1 MRKSLLAVF
10 FLVSCLAVAAQQ
22 VMNNESIVKMVKA
35 GLSDDL
41 IVTTINASPGTY
53 DTSAD
58 GIIALKTA
66 GVSDKVVAA
75 MVAKAAAPAAPPAAP
90 APPPAPA
97 ASARPP
103 GIDDVGVYF
112 QDRNGAWQ
120 NLEPEIVNFKTGGV
134 LKSLA
139 TDGIV
144 KGDVNGHIPGKHAK
158 NVLTFPVTLAIYVP
172 EGVDIA
178 EYQLLR
184 LRVQS
189 SSREFRS
196 VTGGVFHASGGA
208 IRDDLQFQ
216 SKKIAPRVYQI
227 VLDQSLGRGEYG
239 LLPPGSYT
247 SSNMAS
253 GGKIY
258 SISIPE

>member
-1 MRKSLLAVF
+1 MRKSFLAVLLLA
-10 FLVSCLAVAAQQ
+10 SCSLLAAQQ
-22 VMNNESIVKMVKA
+22 VMNNDSVIKLVKA

-41 IVTTINASPGTY
+41 IVTTINSSPGAY

-58 GIIALKTA
+58 AIIALKTA
-66 GVSDKVVAA
+66 GASDKVIAA
-75 MVAKAAAPAAPPAAP
+75 IIARAAAPAAPA
-90 APPPAPA
+90 PAPA
-97 ASARPP
+97 AAAGPVRPA

-112 QDRNGAWQ
+112 RDRKGVWT

-134 LKSLA
+134 MKSMFS
-139 TDGIV
+139 DGIV
-144 KGDVNGHIPGKHAK
+144 KPDINGHIQGKTSK
-158 NVLTFPVTLAIYVP
+158 NVLTFPVILAVYVP

-184 LRVQS
+184 LRQNS
-189 SSREFRS
+189 NNREFRS
-196 VTGGVFHASGGA
+196 VTGGVVHSSGGA
-208 IRDDLQFQ
+208 TRDNVEFTSQ
-216 SKKIAPRVYQI
+216 KIAPRVYQ
-227 VLDQSLGRGEYG
+227 VTLDQSLGKGEYG

>member
-1 MRKSLLAVF
+1 
-10 FLVSCLAVAAQQ
+10 
-22 VMNNESIVKMVKA
+22 MNNDAVVKMVKA

-41 IVTTINASPGTY
+41 IVTTINSEPGTY
-53 DTSAD
+53 DTSVN
-58 GIIALKTA
+58 GLIALKSA

-75 MVAKAAAPAAPPAAP
+75 MVSKAAAPAPRTPLVASPQTAPPE
-90 APPPAPA
+90 
-97 ASARPP
+97 SVRPV

-112 QDRNGAWQ
+112 QDKNGAWQ
-120 NLEPEIVNFKTGGV
+120 MLEPEIVNFKTGGF
-134 LKSLA
+134 LKSMA
-139 TDGIV
+139 TDGMV
-144 KGDVNGHIPGKHAK
+144 KGDINGHIPGKHAK
-158 NVLTFPVTLAIYVP
+158 NVLPFPITLAVYVP

-184 LRVQS
+184 LRENS
-189 SSREFRS
+189 NNREFRS
-196 VTGGVFHASGGA
+196 VTGGVVHASGGA
-208 IRDDLQFQ
+208 SRDHVDYQPT
-216 SKKIAPRVYQI
+216 KIAPRTYKI
-227 VLDQSLGRGEYG
+227 VLDQSLGKGEYG

>member
-1 MRKSLLAVF
+1 MRKTLLAIIFLAFCSLLT
-10 FLVSCLAVAAQQ
+10 AQQ
-22 VMNNESIVKMVKA
+22 AMNNDSVIKMIKA
-35 GLSDDL
+35 GLSEDL
-41 IVTTINASPGTY
+41 IITTINASPATF
-53 DTSAD
+53 DTSTD
-58 GIIALKTA
+58 GLIALKSA

-75 MVAKAAAPAAPPAAP
+75 MVARAAAPAAAPP
-90 APPPAPA
+90 PPPAPA
-97 ASARPP
+97 ASPRPA

-134 LKSLA
+134 LKSIA
-139 TDGIV
+139 SDGLV
-144 KGDVNGHIPGKHAK
+144 KGDVNGHIPGKHGK
-158 NVLTFPVTLAIYVP
+158 NILTFPVTLAVYVP

-208 IRDDLQFQ
+208 TRDNLQFQ
-216 SKKIAPRVYQI
+216 SKKIAPRVYEV

-253 GGKIY
+253 GGKVY
-258 SISIPE
+258 SISVPE